1 MLTEQRHQQ
10 VIEYCQSLV
19 RQKSYSGHEAGVVDE
34 IRRIMEHF
42 QFDDIHVD
50 DFGNIIGGIVGNQ
63 PGEVLLLDGHID
75 TVPVDESQWSQ
86 APWGAEIRDGKIYG
100 RGTSDMKGAVAAM
113 IAAVGF
119 FAQDCQRNFRGAIYV
134 ACVVHEE
141 CFEGVAARA
150 ISARYHP
157 DSVII
162 GEASELNI
170 NVGQRGR
177 AEIVFET
184 FGKPAHSANPHKGI
198 NAVYHMS
205 KLINRLS
212 ALAAPEHARLGPGI
226 LEITDIKSSPYP
238 GASVVPDYC
247 RATADRRLLVGET
260 EESVLA
266 PLRELIDTLSAEDPQ
281 FRAQVSYARGQETC
295 YTGNTIDG
303 KRFFPGWITDTRHPL
318 VEAALTALTH
328 NGRQPKVATYS
339 FCTNGSHY
347 AGEAGIATI
356 GFGPSRENLAH
367 VIDEYIEIE
376 QLTRAADGYYAI
388 IRQLHAN

>member
-1 MLTEQRHQQ
+1 MLTEKRHQQ

-19 RQKSYSGHEAGVVDE
+19 RQKSYSGYEAPVVDE

-42 QFDDIHVD
+42 RFDEIHID
-50 DFGNIIGGIVGNQ
+50 DFGNIVGGIIGKQ
-63 PGEVLLLDGHID
+63 PGKTLLLDGHID
-75 TVPVDESQWSQ
+75 TVPVDESQWRQ
-86 APWGAEIRDGKIYG
+86 APWGAEIRDGKMYG

-119 FAQDCQRNFRGAIYV
+119 FAEDHQRNFRGAIYV

-150 ISARYHP
+150 ISARYQP
-157 DSVII
+157 DMVII
-162 GEASELNI
+162 GEASALNV

-184 FGKPAHSANPHKGI
+184 FGKPAHSANPEKGI

-205 KLINRLS
+205 RLINRLQ
-212 ALAAPEHARLGPGI
+212 ALTAPQHPQLGKGI

-266 PLRELIDTLSAEDPQ
+266 PLRALLAKLSAEDPQ
-281 FRAQVSYARGQETC
+281 FRARVSYAEGQETC
-295 YTGNTIDG
+295 YTGNIIEG
-303 KRFFPGWITDTRHPL
+303 KRFFPGWITDRRHPL
-318 VEAALTALTH
+318 VDAALTALTQL
-328 NGRQPKVATYS
+328 GRPPQVSTYS

-347 AGEAGIATI
+347 AGEAEIATI

-367 VIDEYIEIE
+367 VIDEYIEVE

-388 IRQLHAN
+388 IRQLYTQ

>member
-1 MLTEQRHQQ
+1 MLTEKRHQQ

-19 RQKSYSGHEAGVVDE
+19 RQKSYSGQESPVVDE
-34 IRRIMEHF
+34 VRRIMEHF
-42 QFDDIHVD
+42 QFDEIHVD
-50 DFGNIIGGIVGNQ
+50 DFGNIIGGIIGNQ
-63 PGEVLLLDGHID
+63 PGKVLLLDGHID
-75 TVPVDESQWSQ
+75 TVPVDESQWEQ
-86 APWGAEIRDGKIYG
+86 APWGAAIRDGKIYG
-100 RGTSDMKGAVAAM
+100 RGTSDMKGAVVAM

-119 FAQDCQRNFRGAIYV
+119 FAEDHQRNFRGAIYV

-150 ISARYHP
+150 ISARYRP
-157 DSVII
+157 DQVII

-212 ALAAPEHARLGPGI
+212 DLVAPEHPVLGKGI

-266 PLRELIDTLSAEDPQ
+266 PLRALIARLGAEDPQ
-281 FRAQVSYARGQETC
+281 FQARVSYAEGQETC
-295 YTGNTIDG
+295 YTNNIIAG
-303 KRFFPGWITDTRHPL
+303 KRFFPGWITDRQEPL
-318 VEAALTALTH
+318 VAAALTALTQM
-328 NGRQPKVATYS
+328 GRPPKVSTYS

-347 AGEAGIATI
+347 AGEAEIATI

-376 QLTRAADGYYAI
+376 QLTRAADGYCAI
-388 IRQLHAN
+388 IHQLYAN